1 MVSNHAINLKTLRGP
16 LMSAHCCN
24 HEPSPDQRGLSPRYR
39 KILWIA
45 LAVNLAMFFV
55 EVGAGFSSGSTSLL
69 ADAIDFFGDAANYA
83 VSLAVLTMALAWRAR
98 AALLKGASMLVFGV
112 FVIGRAAWSYQHGGA
127 PNALEMG
134 AIGSL
139 ALLAN
144 VGVAALLYAY
154 RDGDANMRS
163 VWLCTRNDAL
173 GNVAVILAA
182 IGVFGTGTACP
193 DLIVA
198 TVMAGLAITGGWS
211 VLRQARAELRQA
223 GTPPEATLASASVK
237 KI

>member
-1 MVSNHAINLKTLRGP
+1 
-16 LMSAHCCN
+16 MSAHCCN

-45 LAVNLAMFFV
+45 LVVNLVMFIV
-55 EVGAGFSSGSTSLL
+55 EIAAGFSSGSTSLL

-83 VSLAVLTMALAWRAR
+83 VSLVVLSMALAWRAR

-112 FVIGRAAWSYQHGGA
+112 FVLGRAFWAYTHGVT
-127 PNALEMG
+127 PNAIEMG

-173 GNVAVILAA
+173 GNMAVMLAA
-182 IGVFGTGTACP
+182 LGVFGTGTAWP
-193 DLIVA
+193 DLLVA
-198 TVMAGLAITGGWS
+198 AVMAGLAISGGWS
-211 VLRQARAELRQA
+211 VVRHARAELRLA
-223 GTPPEATLASASVK
+223 GTAPASTLTPVRIK
-237 KI
+237 KT

>member
-1 MVSNHAINLKTLRGP
+1 
-16 LMSAHCCN
+16 MSVHCN
-24 HEPSPDQRGLSPRYR
+24 HDHGHSHAADSRGMSRRYR
-39 KILWIA
+39 TILWIA

-55 EVGAGFSSGSTSLL
+55 EIAAGFSSGSTSLL
-69 ADAIDFFGDAANYA
+69 ADAIDFFGDAANYG
-83 VSLAVLTMALAWRAR
+83 VSLAVMSMALAWRAR

-112 FVIGRAAWSYQHGGA
+112 FVLGRAIWAYTQGVTPDA
-127 PNALEMG
+127 FEMG

-173 GNVAVILAA
+173 GNVAVMLAA
-182 IGVFGTGTACP
+182 LGVFGTGTAWP
-193 DLIVA
+193 DLLVA
-198 TVMAGLAITGGWS
+198 AVMAGLAISGGWA
-211 VLRQARAELRQA
+211 VVRHARAELQLA
-223 GTPPEATLASASVK
+223 GKAPAGPLTSASIK
-237 KI
+237 KP